1 MRDVLT
7 GLFNRRYLQE
17 TLGREIHRAQRL
29 ETTLGV
35 MMLDVDNF
43 KIFNDTN
50 GHEAG
55 DRLLAVLGHYL
66 QDAVRAEDI
75 ACRYGGEE
83 FTLILPDIS
92 PEALFA
98 RAETIR
104 AGTRNLEVSH
114 HGKILGGVTISLG
127 LSYFPQHGTDPDL
140 LLQAADAALYQ
151 AKRSGRNRVSMSGVP
166 PEGLA
171 TGGRA
176 A

>member
-1 MRDVLT
+1 
-7 GLFNRRYLQE
+7 
-17 TLGREIHRAQRL
+17 
-29 ETTLGV
+29 

-66 QDAVRAEDI
+66 QDSIRAEDI

-127 LSYFPQHGTDPDL
+127 LSYFPHHGTDPDL

-171 TGGRA
+171 AGGRA